1 MSDAARRHRAAH
13 MAALASLHVDQTTDG
28 EAIYRKLR
36 RLERLAG
43 DAATAQCNGTR
54 YNSQPYRNETAWE
67 GFHNWVASEI
77 RRIFG
82 QDVPGA
88 FFNSDP
94 RGYALKIE
102 EQHRPE
108 GMERDWGGYGCLAP
122 EFGKESK

>member
-13 MAALASLHVDQTTDG
+13 MAALASLHADPTTDG

-36 RLERLAG
+36 LLERKAS
-43 DAATAQCNGTR
+43 DAATAQCNGER
-54 YNSQPYRNETAWE
+54 YHSQPYREPPAWE
-67 GFHNWVASEI
+67 WFCEWVESEL

-82 QDVPGA
+82 RDVPGT

-94 RGYALKIE
+94 RGYALKIK

-108 GMERDWGGYGCLAP
+108 GIVRDWGGYGCLAP